1 MKTKIIQISFVV
13 FFISGFV
20 FSVNENS
27 SGSKI
32 NNDNSINTVSSPA
45 HTELTVYVSSIP
57 DKNIRVWTCPI
68 IGGEFTEC
76 AFQEEGVYTVGSI
89 ANGLYKIVACC
100 DDYIGC
106 DTINIYGPNLKF
118 ESYISLT
125 SASGLECDSLCP
137 CALVCDVSSSG
148 PDENSLKLESD
159 LSLES
164 FELYQ
169 NYPNPFNPTTSIS
182 YSIPNDARVTLAIY
196 DVLGNE
202 IANLENGYKSA
213 GTYSCNFDAGNLS
226 SGMYFYTIRSGNFV
240 QTKKMLLMK

>member
-169 NYPNPFNPTTSIS
+169 NYPNPFNPSTRIRFTIPTAGYTS
-182 YSIPNDARVTLAIY
+182 LKIY
-196 DVLGNE
+196 DSMGRE
-202 IANLENGYKSA
+202 IATLIS
-213 GTYSCNFDAGNLS
+213 GNLK
-226 SGMYFYTIRSGNFV
+226 SGNFNLEFNGENLPSGV
-240 QTKKMLLMK
+240 YYYKLISSNYSSIKKMILLK